1 MPSVNII
8 LSDSDKALLEE
19 IKTEVRRINDEKI
32 PDVLLTCSEAARY
45 LGYSSVTISTY
56 IKRGKLTK
64 STKGKVTG
72 IPLREVMRLKRKN
85 RGDAGELPD
94 S

>member
-45 LGYSSVTISTY
+45 LGYTSVTISTY

-64 STKGKVTG
+64 RTKGKVTG